1 MTRIWEHTMPGT
13 SYILRDIPPE
23 LWKAVKIKAVHEGRP
38 IRELVLEL
46 LERAVAPTKK
56 GSK

>member
-1 MTRIWEHTMPGT
+1 MAGS

-23 LWKAVKIKAVHEGRP
+23 LWKAVKIKAVQEGRP

-46 LERAVAPTKK
+46 LERAVATTKK

>member
-1 MTRIWEHTMPGT
+1 VTRIWEDTMPT
-13 SYILRDIPPE
+13 TNYIIRDIPPE
-23 LWKAVKIKAVHEGRP
+23 LWKAVKIKAVQEGRP

>member
-1 MTRIWEHTMPGT
+1 MSTTN
-13 SYILRDIPPE
+13 YIIRDIPPE
-23 LWKAVKIKAVHEGRP
+23 LWKAVKIKAVQEGRP

>member
-1 MTRIWEHTMPGT
+1 MTRIWENTMPGS
-13 SYILRDIPPE
+13 SYIIRDIPPE
-23 LWKAVKIKAVHEGRP
+23 LWKAVKIKAVQEGRP

>member
-1 MTRIWEHTMPGT
+1 MPGT

>member
-1 MTRIWEHTMPGT
+1 MPGT
-13 SYILRDIPPE
+13 SYIIRDIPPE
-23 LWKAVKIKAVHEGRP
+23 LWKAVKIKAVQEGRP